1 MKQLPQHTFIMKLY
15 TEEKHWRK
23 PLKDAIQVL
32 ANSTD
37 GNVICYLL
45 EDKDRKTAD
54 IMVMNMKK

>member
-1 MKQLPQHTFIMKLY
+1 MKLY
-15 TEEKHWRK
+15 TEEKNWRK
-23 PLKDAIQVL
+23 PLRDAIQVL
-32 ANSTD
+32 ANSTN